1 MSESIK
7 QQLQDLRRQLLHDE
21 ETSAAERKPV
31 ELDQSSV
38 GRLSRMDALQVQ
50 AMQVE
55 TERRRMIQVN
65 RIDAALAR
73 LEAGDYGYCTA
84 CDEEIAPKRLENDPA
99 VPTCIAC
106 AQGSN
111 VK

>member
-1 MSESIK
+1 MDIDSIK
-7 QQLQDLRRQLLHDE
+7 QRLETLRADLLHDE
-21 ETSAAERKPV
+21 ETSADERKPV

-65 RIDAALAR
+65 RIDTALAR

-111 VK
+111 V